1 MTDSPLVA
9 IVDDDPS
16 VRKALGRLCKSTGY
30 RVKLFDSSESFLEAN
45 VADSTDFLIL
55 DVHLPGKSGLELQAE
70 LSANKP
76 HCPILFITAFD
87 DDEVAREQAIEQGAI
102 EFLGKPLDVD
112 TILEL
117 IEKAIS
123 DES

>member
-1 MTDSPLVA
+1 MANTPLVA

-16 VRKALGRLCKSTGY
+16 VRKALGRLCRSAGY

-45 VADSTDFLIL
+45 VVDSTDFLIL
-55 DVHLPGKSGLELQAE
+55 DVHLPGKSGPELQAE
-70 LSANKP
+70 LNAAEP

-87 DDEVAREQAIEQGAI
+87 DDMSREQAIEKGAI
-102 EFLGKPLDVD
+102 AFLSKPLDVD
-112 TILEL
+112 LILGL
-117 IEKAIS
+117 IAKALS